1 MKNNFVPYSESLSLK
16 ELGFTEKNSGILGC
30 HHVCDTEELRQIYQV
45 EHFFTLK
52 SESFNSGCEK
62 IIAPLYQQAFKFF
75 RDKYNLDSIIERDWA
90 LRGLSKQYCYVF
102 DRGDYS
108 DTSISYESI
117 NYNTYEEAE
126 LECLKK
132 LIEIHQINLI

>member
-1 MKNNFVPYSESLSLK
+1 MKNNFIPYTEALALK
-16 ELGFTEKNSGILGC
+16 ELGFDDDTLCGYNPYEQLISKISSGNDGGF
-30 HHVCDTEELRQIYQV
+30 VKWDNRFDKDV
-45 EHFFTLK
+45 K
-52 SESFNSGCEK
+52 
-62 IIAPLYQQAFKFF
+62 APLFQEAFKFF
-75 RDKYNLDSIIERDWA
+75 RDKYNLDSRIERDWA
-90 LRGLSKQYCYVF
+90 LRGLPKQYCYVF

-132 LIEIHQINLI
+132 LIEIHQIN